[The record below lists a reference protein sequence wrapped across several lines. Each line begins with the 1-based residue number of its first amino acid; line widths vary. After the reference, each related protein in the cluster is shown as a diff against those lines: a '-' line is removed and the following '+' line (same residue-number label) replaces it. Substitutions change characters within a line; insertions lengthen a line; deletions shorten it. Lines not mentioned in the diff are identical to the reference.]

1 MAAVTA
7 NVGFWATLAL
17 NIPDFSRYAK
27 SQREQM
33 LGQAVGLPLFMAAFS
48 FVGVAV
54 TSATVAMY
62 GSPISDPIMLLG
74 MQSNRIAMALG
85 LFGVAVATL
94 TTNVAANVVGPAN
107 ALVNL
112 NPQRISFTTGGVVT
126 ALLGIAMRPWKLVES
141 SQVDC
146 VSCCCEYISR
156 IISPRHKG
164 FIFTWL
170 IGSSV
175 VLGPIGGIAIA
186 DYYLAKKQQLDIDA
200 LYSARPEGAYWYRGG
215 WNPAA
220 LVALAVGAA
229 PCVPGLV
236 SELTGC
242 TVAAIWTQLYHCCW
256 FVGFVLAGVVYVAA
270 SKALQPRPAL
280 A

>member
-156 IISPRHKG
+156 HHLPTS
-164 FIFTWL
+164 
-170 IGSSV
+170 
-175 VLGPIGGIAIA
+175 
-186 DYYLAKKQQLDIDA
+186 Q
-200 LYSARPEGAYWYRGG
+200 
-215 WNPAA
+215 
-220 LVALAVGAA
+220 
-229 PCVPGLV
+229 
-236 SELTGC
+236 
-242 TVAAIWTQLYHCCW
+242 
-256 FVGFVLAGVVYVAA
+256 GVHLYVADWLVGRA
-270 SKALQPRPAL
+270 GTHRRNRDRRLLPRQEA
-280 A
+280 AARHRRSVQRTA